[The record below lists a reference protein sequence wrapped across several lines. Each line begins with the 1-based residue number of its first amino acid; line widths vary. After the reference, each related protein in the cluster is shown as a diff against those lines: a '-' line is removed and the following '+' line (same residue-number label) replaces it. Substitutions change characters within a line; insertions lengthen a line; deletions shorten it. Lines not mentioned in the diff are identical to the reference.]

1 MKAPSL
7 VLSNTMMVDKWHILY
22 KLEHKN
28 CANDKNKYQLFH
40 IFWNIYCVKPEA
52 NKEQQEKQSVH
63 ALRDLYFCWENM
75 TCKIITIR
83 L

>member
-7 VLSNTMMVDKWHILY
+7 VLSDTMMIDKWHILY

-28 CANDKNKYQLFH
+28 CANDKNKYQLFY

-52 NKEQQEKQSVH
+52 NKEQQEKTV
-63 ALRDLYFCWENM
+63 C
-75 TCKIITIR
+75 TCSEGSLLLFGKYDM
-83 L
+83 